1 MKTDATPYH
10 GYALRPERM
19 DRQALRF
26 VLLTVAAMTG
36 CIGLYTAII
45 ARAAGVL

>member
-1 MKTDATPYH
+1 MKTAMTTSY
-10 GYALRPERM
+10 GYALRPERV

-36 CIGLYTAII
+36 CVGLYTAII
-45 ARAAGVL
+45 ARAVGVL